1 MLGTPERMKAV
12 SVDLNYLERAYFYI
26 DEPVN
31 YVLQNKTSIQIYP
44 ISLKE
49 SEIFLSSVGLLKI
62 DKNSTPSVEIIQMS
76 YLQFVVDVLLKQDE
90 DNKQR
95 FLNLLI
101 LCLHQK
107 DLMIFRNDKGKP
119 FLANKDF
126 SIIITHI
133 DFEDIKRIILYQ
145 NILHYDDEYINPEL
159 KRSMVEMD
167 ELRTK
172 GMEIPTLERK
182 IAIITSHTGL
192 SKKEQLE
199 MTYRSHELLFQEV
212 CGEVD
217 FITIRPVAIY
227 CGKGQEIGHWVYKR
241 KTGKFDNYITNVDD
255 YTKKMGNSVIK
266 QNNNSNIGE
275 NYDKQFMNFNK

>member
-1 MLGTPERMKAV
+1 M
-12 SVDLNYLERAYFYI
+12 SIDLNYLERAYFYI

-31 YVLQNKTSIQIYP
+31 YTLQNRTNIQIYP
-44 ISLKE
+44 VSLKE

-62 DKNSTPSVEIIQMS
+62 DKNSMPSVDIIQMS
-76 YLQFVVDVLLKQDE
+76 YLQFIVDVLLRQDE

-126 SIIITHI
+126 SIVITHI

-159 KRSMVEMD
+159 KRSMAEMD
-167 ELRTK
+167 ELRIK
-172 GMEIPTLERK
+172 GMDIPTLERK

-227 CGKGQEIGHWVYKR
+227 CGKGKELGHWVYK
-241 KTGKFDNYITNVDD
+241 KKISKFDNYITNVDD
-255 YTKKMGNSVIK
+255 YTKKMGGDAIK
-266 QNNNSNIGE
+266 HSSTQSFGNKLE
-275 NYDKQFMNFNK
+275 QQFINFNK